1 MIDEKLSWE
10 PHIEHLVSKLNM
22 IIVMPKRITK
32 FIPKSE
38 YRKLY
43 DALFK
48 SHMNYCISSWGGV
61 SESKLQSIFTFKKDV
76 YDFYLVKSF
85 HLIMLGI
92 MKHVREFV
100 LIKSRRHQK
109 ITAWSTLNRSLM
121 SIKY

>member
-22 IIVMPKRITK
+22 TIVMLKRITK

-61 SESKLQSIFTFKKDV
+61 SESKLQSIFTIQKRCIRLLFGKKFLFDHAG
-76 YDFYLVKSF
+76 YYETCGEFI
-85 HLIMLGI
+85 LIEST
-92 MKHVREFV
+92 RY
-100 LIKSRRHQK
+100 QK
-109 ITAWSTLNRSLM
+109 VTAWSTLNRSLM
-121 SIKY
+121 NIKY